1 MNLGERLAAPSW
13 VVFQLLERCNLRC
26 AMCYE
31 WGNTGTYHAK
41 DSLAMLDADVVL
53 RTIDECLPAR
63 PLFEFFGGEPL
74 LHPGIWDAI
83 RRIRKG
89 GCDISFSTNGTLVEA
104 YAGQLV
110 ETSPTHLW
118 VSVDGPPE
126 VNDAQ
131 RGRGVF
137 QRAMDGIK
145 AVNRERMAREST
157 FPRLGI
163 TYVVTV
169 ASAPHIEEFFRE
181 CVDLSALASVS
192 IELQRY
198 ATADQVSKFAADLT
212 AEFGAPRPT
221 HVQGY
226 VHDPAEFS
234 GIDFD
239 STARQIAAI
248 RSLCAQRGV
257 EFFSLPGNHD
267 VETLRKF
274 FTANWH
280 AMSGRRS
287 RCAVPWL
294 YAEISARGDVTT
306 CHTFYDLAIGN
317 IYEQSLL
324 DIWRGERLKRVQSF
338 LRNGLFSICTA
349 CCHYYSGPAPMAQ
362 LSRSTQ

>member
-1 MNLGERLAAPSW
+1 MNFGERLAAPSW
-13 VVFQLLERCNLRC
+13 VVFQLLEQCNLRC

-31 WGNTGTYHAK
+31 WGVAGTYHAK
-41 DSLAMLDADVVL
+41 DTLAMLDTDVVL
-53 RTIDECLPAR
+53 RTVDECIPTR
-63 PLFEFFGGEPL
+63 PVFEFFGGEPL

-89 GCDISFSTNGTLVEA
+89 GSDISFSTNGTLLEA
-104 YAGQLV
+104 HAELLV
-110 ETSPTHLW
+110 ETAPTHLW

-137 QRAMDGIK
+137 LRAMAGIK
-145 AVNRERMAREST
+145 AVTRERMARKST

-181 CVDLSALASVS
+181 CTDLSALVSVS

-198 ATADQVSKFAADLT
+198 ATADQVRTYAADLA
-212 AEFGAPRPT
+212 AEFGAPSPT
-221 HVQGY
+221 HVHGY

-239 STARQIAAI
+239 STARQISAV
-248 RSLCAQRGV
+248 RNLCDKHGV
-257 EFFSLPGNHD
+257 EFFSQPGNH
-267 VETLRKF
+267 EAGNLRSF

-280 AMSGRRS
+280 AMTDRRS

-349 CCHYYSGPAPMAQ
+349 CCRYYTGPASVHQPGV
-362 LSRSTQ
+362 